1 MFLLISIRTAC
12 VGPRINDIY
21 LNDILLKNLIGFLVL
36 DLEGTIMGPLIMTVV
51 IALKNLYAEFVL
63 AEYEENNN

>member
-12 VGPRINDIY
+12 VGPQITDIY

-36 DLEGTIMGPLIMTVV
+36 YLQGATMGPLIMTVV
-51 IALKNLYAEFVL
+51 IALKILYTEFVL
-63 AEYEENNN
+63 AESEDNSN

>member
-12 VGPRINDIY
+12 VGPQINDIY

-36 DLEGTIMGPLIMTVV
+36 DLEGTITGPLIMTVV
-51 IALKNLYAEFVL
+51 LALKNLYAEFVL
-63 AEYEENNN
+63 AESEENSN